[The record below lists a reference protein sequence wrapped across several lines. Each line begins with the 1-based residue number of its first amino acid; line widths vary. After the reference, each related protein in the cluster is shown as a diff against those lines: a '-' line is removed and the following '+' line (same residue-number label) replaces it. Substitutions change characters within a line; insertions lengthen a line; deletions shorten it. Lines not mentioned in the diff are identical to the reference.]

1 MAVHL
6 LAWHSNSQ
14 VYVHKS
20 ISQCLYCIWVIR
32 EGIPWILSVFGL
44 DILLCLPAKWTLDHS
59 LSMEDAMN
67 ALAEELNK
75 VVSGTCAERLLSS
88 LGTRM
93 YYPKGLLT
101 QGAEA
106 GERAKR
112 FNATIGM
119 AYSNGKPMAL
129 DAVLDQLPS
138 LTSAEAVAYA
148 PTAGV
153 PATRE
158 AWRKEIL
165 KKNPSLAGVSFSL
178 PVVVPGLTAGISY
191 LADLFVNEGDAVVVP
206 DLLWPNYNLIMVERK
221 SGRFESYGFFTP
233 EGGFNSKGFRKAL
246 VEATKTRS
254 KAIII
259 LNFPNNPTGYTPTL
273 AEADEIVAILNDVAN
288 AGSDLLVIADD
299 AYFGLQYEKG
309 TLCES
314 IFSRLA
320 NIHPR
325 ILAAKVDGQTKE
337 DYVWGFRGGFITFGC
352 QAFSTQAYDALVKKL
367 LGVIRSSVSNSAAPT
382 QNILAK
388 AMADP
393 RYASQKLTFA
403 AILQARYKKVRA
415 FLETHQAP
423 KGFAVLPFNS
433 GYFMCFECSGFS
445 AEALRLKL
453 LDERSIG
460 VISLQ
465 DRWLRVAFS
474 SVDEGGIDELY
485 SEIYAAAA
493 ELVSS

>member
-1 MAVHL
+1 MALGRSNGLEDTMNV
-6 LAWHSNSQ
+6 LA
-14 VYVHKS
+14 
-20 ISQCLYCIWVIR
+20 
-32 EGIPWILSVFGL
+32 
-44 DILLCLPAKWTLDHS
+44 A
-59 LSMEDAMN
+59 
-67 ALAEELNK
+67 ELNK
-75 VVSGTCAERLLSS
+75 TLAGTCAERLLSD

-138 LTSAEAVAYA
+138 LTNAEAVAYA
-148 PTAGV
+148 PTAGI

-165 KKNPSLAGVSFSL
+165 KKNPSLAGKVFSM

-191 LADLFVNEGDAVVVP
+191 LADLFVNEGDGVVVA

-221 SGRFESYGFFTP
+221 SGRFLSYKFFTP
-233 EGGFNSKGFRKAL
+233 EGGFNSIGFKKA
-246 VEATKTRS
+246 VVDASNSGR

-273 AEADEIVAILNDVAN
+273 PEADAIVAILTEVAE
-288 AGSDLLVIADD
+288 AGTDLLVIADD
-299 AYFGLQYEKG
+299 AYFGLQYEEG
-309 TLCES
+309 TLRES
-314 IFSRLA
+314 IFARLA
-320 NIHPR
+320 SAHPR

-337 DYVWGFRGGFITFGC
+337 DYVWGFRGGFISFGC
-352 QAFSTQAYDALVKKL
+352 PAFSVAQYDALVKKL

-393 RYASQKLTFA
+393 RYASQKLEFA
-403 AILQARYKKVRA
+403 AMLQTRYRKVRA
-415 FLETHQAP
+415 FLDTHRAP
-423 KGFAVLPFNS
+423 KGFRALPFNS
-433 GYFMCFECSGFS
+433 GYFMCFECDGFS

-465 DRWLRVAFS
+465 DKWLRVAFS
-474 SVDEGGIDELY
+474 SVDADGIEELY

-493 ELVSS
+493 ELAPA